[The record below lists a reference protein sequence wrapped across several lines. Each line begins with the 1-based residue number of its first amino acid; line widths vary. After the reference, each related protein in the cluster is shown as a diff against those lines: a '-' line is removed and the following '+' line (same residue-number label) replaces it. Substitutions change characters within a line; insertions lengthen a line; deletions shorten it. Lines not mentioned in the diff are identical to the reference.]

1 MREIDINLPDCERYV
16 EAAYRE
22 VDGIYQPGWNVSEI
36 GGTSYGRMD
45 NTQRGANRGG
55 NLAAIRERLRGSFD
69 LSVLEVRYNTRQ
81 DGATLIH
88 HISVVSDRLEADAG
102 IRKDL
107 ARNYVMGWS
116 RRADVV
122 LSVWAEITGLKLK
135 TLKDYRSRANSQ
147 LENWRKS
154 AVMAAYH

>member
-1 MREIDINLPDCERYV
+1 MSLADAERHV

-22 VDGIYQPGWNVSEI
+22 VDGIYQPGWNVSEAGMTSR
-36 GGTSYGRMD
+36 GGMD
-45 NTQRGANRGG
+45 NTQRGANRSG
-55 NLAAIRERLRGSFD
+55 NLADIRERLRGSFD
-69 LSVLEVRYNTRQ
+69 LSVLEARYNTRQ

-88 HISVVSDRLEADAG
+88 HIRVVSDRLEADTG
-102 IRKDL
+102 IRTDL
-107 ARNYVMGWS
+107 AHNYVMVWS

-122 LSVWAEITGLKLK
+122 LSVWADITGLKIK

-154 AVMAAYH
+154 AVLAAHQ

>member
-1 MREIDINLPDCERYV
+1 MRGIEINLPAAERYV

-22 VDGIYQPGWNVSEI
+22 VDGIYQPGWNVSEVSA
-36 GGTSYGRMD
+36 TAHGRLD

-55 NLAAIRERLRGSFD
+55 NLALIRERLRGSFD

-88 HISVVSDRLEADAG
+88 HIRVVSDRLEADTG
-102 IRKDL
+102 IRTDL
-107 ARNYVMGWS
+107 AHNFVMGWS

-122 LSVWAEITGLKLK
+122 LSIWADITGLKVK
-135 TLKDYRSRANSQ
+135 TLQDYRSRANSQ
-147 LENWRKS
+147 LESWRRA
-154 AVMAAYH
+154 AVLAAA